1 MKKWFSVVVMVVFL
15 VGTAGIS
22 FSADQ
27 QAPAQ
32 PAPPAAQQQAPAQP
46 APPAAQQQ
54 QAQPQPAPAPAVQQP
69 APAQPA
75 PPAAPPAAAP
85 AAPKEMKKE
94 EKAAAPAKVTKK
106 AKAAEAAAPVNINT
120 ATEKDLQKL
129 PGVGKVLS
137 KRIVEYRT
145 KNGPFSA
152 PEDLMKV
159 KGITK
164 KKFEALKSR
173 ITVQ

>member
-27 QAPAQ
+27 Q
-32 PAPPAAQQQAPAQP
+32 
-46 APPAAQQQ
+46 
-54 QAQPQPAPAPAVQQP
+54 

>member
-22 FSADQ
+22 FSAD
-27 QAPAQ
+27 
-32 PAPPAAQQQAPAQP
+32 QQAPAQP

-85 AAPKEMKKE
+85 AAPAAPKEMKKE

-106 AKAAEAAAPVNINT
+106 AKAAETAAPVNINT
-120 ATEKDLQKL
+120 ATEKELQKL

>member
-1 MKKWFSVVVMVVFL
+1 MKKWLSVVVMVAFL
-15 VGTAGIS
+15 IGTAGIS
-22 FSADQ
+22 LSADQ

-32 PAPPAAQQQAPAQP
+32 PAS
-46 APPAAQQQ
+46 
-54 QAQPQPAPAPAVQQP
+54 
-69 APAQPA
+69 
-75 PPAAPPAAAP
+75 PAAPPAAAP
-85 AAPKEMKKE
+85 TAPKEMKKE

-106 AKAAEAAAPVNINT
+106 AKAAEAATPININT
-120 ATEKDLQKL
+120 ATEKELQKL
-129 PGVGKVLS
+129 PGIGKVLA

-145 KNGPFSA
+145 QNGPFSA

-164 KKFEALKSR
+164 KRFEALKSH

>member
-1 MKKWFSVVVMVVFL
+1 MSKWLKVVVAAVFL
-15 VGTAGIS
+15 MGTVGIS
-22 FSADQ
+22 FAADQ

-32 PAPPAAQQQAPAQP
+32 PAAQPAPAVQQQAPAQP
-46 APPAAQQQ
+46 AQ
-54 QAQPQPAPAPAVQQP
+54 
-69 APAQPA
+69 
-75 PPAAPPAAAP
+75 PAAPPAS
-85 AAPKEMKKE
+85 APKEMKKD
-94 EKAAAPAKVTKK
+94 EKAAAPEKKEAAPKKVTKK

-120 ATEKDLQKL
+120 ATEKDLEKL
-129 PGVGKVLS
+129 PGIGKVLA

-164 KKFEALKSR
+164 KKFEAIKSHVV
-173 ITVQ
+173 VQ